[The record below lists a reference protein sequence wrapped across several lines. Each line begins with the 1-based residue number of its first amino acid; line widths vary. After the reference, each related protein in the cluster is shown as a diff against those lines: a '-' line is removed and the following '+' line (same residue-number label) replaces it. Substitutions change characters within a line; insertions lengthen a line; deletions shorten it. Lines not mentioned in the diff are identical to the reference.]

1 MTLEPT
7 IEFEAAKVVAT
18 DISEEE
24 YMRLYA
30 GSGHEWVNGV
40 VIKMSPVTLLHFKI
54 VQYLSNLL
62 QIYFVLRPIGQVL
75 GEPYVLKIKPTS
87 PRREPDLMV
96 VLNSN
101 SGQITETALLGP
113 ADICI
118 EVVSPG
124 SEDNDFGKKFVEYEK
139 GGVKEYWIVD
149 SLRKE
154 SRFYRLDENGIYISQ
169 SVDAD
174 GNYTTSLLPDLL
186 LHVATLWQSP
196 LPDVLSLGETVKAM
210 LK

>member
-1 MTLEPT
+1 MTFEP
-7 IEFEAAKVVAT
+7 IVEFEPAQIVAT
-18 DISEEE
+18 NISEDE
-24 YMRLYA
+24 YMRQFA

-75 GEPYVLKIKPTS
+75 GEPYVLKITSAS

-96 VLNSN
+96 VLNNN
-101 SGQITETALLGP
+101 SGQMTETAFFGP

-154 SRFYRLDENGIYISQ
+154 SRFYRLDASGIYIAQ
-169 SVDAD
+169 TIDDAGD
-174 GNYTTSLLPDLL
+174 YTTPLLPDLR
-186 LHVATLWQSP
+186 LHIATLWQSP
-196 LPDVLSLGETVKAM
+196 MPDVLMLGETVKTM

>member
-7 IEFEAAKVVAT
+7 LAFEAAQVVAT
-18 DISEEE
+18 NISEDQ
-24 YMRLYA
+24 YMQQFA

-54 VQYLSNLL
+54 VQYLNNLL
-62 QIYFVLRPIGQVL
+62 QIYFVLRTIGQIL
-75 GEPYVLKIKPTS
+75 GEPYVLKITLTLS
-87 PRREPDLMV
+87 RREPDLMV
-96 VLNSN
+96 ILNSN
-101 SGQITETALLGP
+101 QGQLAETAFFGP

-139 GGVKEYWIVD
+139 GGVKEYCIVD

-154 SRFYRLDENGIYISQ
+154 SRFYRLDETGIYISQ
-169 SVDAD
+169 ATDAD
-174 GNYTTSLLPDLL
+174 GNYSTPLLPDLR

-196 LPDVLSLGETVKAM
+196 LPDVLARGETVKAM